1 MARFTG
7 TWINKVDRKGR
18 VSVPAAFRAA
28 LESGPATGA
37 GNGQANGNGASGLRF
52 SLRPNA
58 ERCALDGVTE
68 AYLDDVQR
76 RLDAMDLY
84 SPERADLELR
94 EFSEAVPLQTDPE
107 GRIVLPRDFAEMA
120 GITEEAAFVGLG
132 SRFQIWS
139 PAAFAAH
146 RAERLAGA
154 RGLTLGASRPGGAA

>member
-7 TWINKVDRKGR
+7 TWVNKVDKKGR
-18 VSVPAAFRAA
+18 VSVPATFRAA
-28 LESGPATGA
+28 LDSAATASSTGP
-37 GNGQANGNGASGLRF
+37 LRF

-58 ERCALDGVTE
+58 ERTAVEGVTE

-84 SPERADLELR
+84 SPERMDLELR
-94 EFSEAVPLQTDPE
+94 EFSETVPVQADPE
-107 GRIVLPRDFAEMA
+107 GRIILPRELAEMA
-120 GITEEAAFVGLG
+120 GIAEEAAFVGLG

-146 RAERLAGA
+146 RAARIEAA
-154 RGLTLGASRPGGAA
+154 RGLTLPSARDGGRA